1 MGQLESLRELSIA
14 QSDQKR
20 KKKKKKKRRKKRENK
35 ALAIMHWLFN
45 LMGIPMNFEILNHCT
60 LELI

>member
-20 KKKKKKKRRKKRENK
+20 KRKKEKEDKKRE
-35 ALAIMHWLFN
+35 
-45 LMGIPMNFEILNHCT
+45 
-60 LELI
+60 